1 MWHQFISQPLYRHFF
16 LPTKSLNSLQELV
29 GILGTLENA
38 LSREHKTNMEK
49 KSLFKSTKTNV
60 MNTNVTL

>member
-1 MWHQFISQPLYRHFF
+1 MRHQFISQPFYGHF
-16 LPTKSLNSLQELV
+16 LPTKLLNSLQELV
-29 GILGTLENA
+29 GMLGTLKHALGSEN
-38 LSREHKTNMEK
+38 KNNIEK